1 MQRSV
6 GSRDG
11 FRGQCRAERGR
22 GVGTRALAMEECRV
36 AGVGYSSEADLSE
49 NASVMGEDEAI
60 RGSMSDSKVW
70 GTLGQTD
77 VFPTFGNKARG
88 ETAVT

>member
-6 GSRDG
+6 ESRDG
-11 FRGQCRAERGR
+11 FKASAELSGAEVWGPGTSDGRVSGGRGGILVRGR
-22 GVGTRALAMEECRV
+22 PVGECISHW
-36 AGVGYSSEADLSE
+36 G
-49 NASVMGEDEAI
+49 DEAI